1 MRPHDRHD
9 PLSVISL
16 WLSLNVW
23 LLLAAGPVSAEESP
37 PPSDHLVREYLD
49 TPDAE
54 RADQLL
60 STILADD
67 RYSAAVVRDLMLR
80 PRDYGPAATGVQPNV
95 PLSVRGRPYSVALSV
110 PEHYQPGR
118 DYGLVI
124 CLHGAGFTGEAY
136 LGRWTPRLGDDYIL
150 ACPTYGM
157 GAWWNRSAEE
167 LVLATMR
174 MVWSRYRIDR
184 DRVFLTGMSNGGIGA
199 WIIGMHHAD
208 LFAGLAPMASGID
221 DVLYPFLSNLRTTPV
236 YMIHGSQDEVMPV
249 RLSRELA
256 AELTR
261 LGYEFVYR
269 EHERT
274 HPMAGGHFFPREELP
289 ALVEWMN
296 KQRRTVLPPH
306 LSMTRDASH
315 LEAFAWT
322 RIDATDRIA
331 VFSENLFDGTDRF
344 ITDRIYAKLDVQIVE
359 GNRIEVRTEHV
370 LRYSLFLNEEL
381 IDLSRP
387 VVVITNGTKSF
398 QGLLAPSVETML
410 RQARLRGDPARVF
423 PIQVTI
429 TTPDGAAP
437 SKSSN
442 QSEPAKPSSPAPR
455 SQSSD
460 AP

>member
-1 MRPHDRHD
+1 MRQRDCHD
-9 PLSVISL
+9 PLPIFSI
-16 WLSLNVW
+16 WLSL
-23 LLLAAGPVSAEESP
+23 LLFLTASPGSAEERTVL
-37 PPSDHLVREYLD
+37 SDDLVREYLD

-54 RADQLL
+54 RADHLL

-67 RYSAAVVRDLMLR
+67 RYSPAVVRDLILR
-80 PRDYGPAATGVQPNV
+80 PRDSGPAATGVQLNV
-95 PLSVRGRPYSVALSV
+95 PISVRGQPYSFALSV
-110 PEHYQPGR
+110 PENYQPTHA
-118 DYGLVI
+118 YGLVI

-136 LGRWTPRLGDDYIL
+136 LDRWKPRLGDDYIL

-174 MVWSRYRIDR
+174 AVWSRYPIDR
-184 DRVFLTGMSNGGIGA
+184 NRVFLTGMSNGGIGT

-208 LFAGLAPMASGID
+208 LFAGIAPMASGID

-256 AELTR
+256 AELTK

-269 EHERT
+269 EHDRT

-289 ALVEWMN
+289 ALVDWMN
-296 KQRRTVLPPH
+296 QHRRTVLPPH
-306 LSMTRDASH
+306 LSVTRDASH
-315 LEAFAWT
+315 LEAFAWA

-344 ITDRIYAKLDVQIVE
+344 ITDRVYAKLDAQIAE
-359 GNRIEVRTEHV
+359 RNRIEVRTEHV
-370 LRYSLFLNEEL
+370 LRYSLFLNDEL

-387 VVVITNGTKSF
+387 VVVITNGTESF
-398 QGLLAPSVETML
+398 RGLLKPSVETML
-410 RQARLRGDPARVF
+410 RQARLRGDPAQTFSV
-423 PIQVTI
+423 QVTI
-429 TTPDGAAP
+429 ATMAASEP
-437 SKSSN
+437 SDRPE
-442 QSEPAKPSSPAPR
+442 QTEPAKPSSPVSP
-455 SQSSD
+455 SPNPD
-460 AP
+460 VP

>member
-1 MRPHDRHD
+1 MRQRDCHD
-9 PLSVISL
+9 PLPRLSI
-16 WLSLNVW
+16 WLSL
-23 LLLAAGPVSAEESP
+23 LLFLTASLGSAEERTVL
-37 PPSDHLVREYLD
+37 SDNLVREYLD
-49 TPDAE
+49 TKDAE
-54 RADQLL
+54 RAERLL

-67 RYSAAVVRDLMLR
+67 RYSPAVVRDLILS
-80 PRDYGPAATGVQPNV
+80 PHAFGSAATGMQPNV
-95 PLSVRGRPYSVALSV
+95 PISVRGRPHSFALFV
-110 PEHYQPGR
+110 PENYQPSR
-118 DYGLVI
+118 SYGLVI

-136 LGRWTPRLGDDYIL
+136 LDRWKVRLGDDYIL

-157 GAWWNRSAEE
+157 GAWWERGAEE

-174 MVWSRYRIDR
+174 TVWSRYRIDR

-256 AELTR
+256 TELTR

-269 EHERT
+269 EHDRT

-296 KQRRTVLPPH
+296 QHRRTVVPPH
-306 LSMTRDASH
+306 LSVTRDASH
-315 LEAFAWT
+315 LEAFAWA

-331 VFSENLFDGTDRF
+331 VFSENLFEGTDRF
-344 ITDRIYAKLDVQIVE
+344 ITDRVYAKLDAQVAE

-370 LRYSLFLNEEL
+370 LRYSLFLNDEL
-381 IDLSRP
+381 IDFSKP
-387 VVVITNGTKSF
+387 VVVVTNETESF
-398 QGLLAPSVETML
+398 RGMLTPSVETML
-410 RQARLRGDPARVF
+410 RQARRRGDPARTF
-423 PIQVTI
+423 SAQVTI
-429 TTPDGAAP
+429 TTMTASEP
-437 SKSSN
+437 SDRP
-442 QSEPAKPSSPAPR
+442 ERTGPAKPSSPASASPNP
-455 SQSSD
+455 D
-460 AP
+460 VP